1 MAQFFPFYKNQCQ
14 IYSVRFINEGRS
26 EELASF
32 VQLKFISVTLCRGK
46 DLQRE
51 VLENSEV
58 MFELAML
65 SLKTLKEPSVAAKLY
80 KPVYIKS

>member
-1 MAQFFPFYKNQCQ
+1 M
-14 IYSVRFINEGRS
+14 
-26 EELASF
+26 
-32 VQLKFISVTLCRGK
+32 LCRGK